1 MKYVWL
7 SVGYIFLG
15 LGVLGVFLPIL
26 PTTPFIL
33 VTLFC
38 FAKGSDRM
46 HRWLLSTKLY
56 QNHVKRFNETRSMT
70 LKAKVI
76 ILAFASAMLLS
87 GFYFSKS
94 IYARI
99 IILIV
104 LSVKYYVF
112 IFKIKTVPSD
122 TAEAAVHTD
131 TAIVPE
137 ENRK

>member
-7 SVGYIFLG
+7 SVGCIFLG

-38 FAKGSDRM
+38 FAKGSDRR

>member
-7 SVGYIFLG
+7 SVGCIFLG

-112 IFKIKTVPSD
+112 IFKMKRVPSD

>member
-1 MKYVWL
+1 
-7 SVGYIFLG
+7 
-15 LGVLGVFLPIL
+15 
-26 PTTPFIL
+26 
-33 VTLFC
+33 
-38 FAKGSDRM
+38 M

>member
-1 MKYVWL
+1 
-7 SVGYIFLG
+7 
-15 LGVLGVFLPIL
+15 
-26 PTTPFIL
+26 
-33 VTLFC
+33 
-38 FAKGSDRM
+38 
-46 HRWLLSTKLY
+46 
-56 QNHVKRFNETRSMT
+56 MT

-94 IYARI
+94 IYARV

>member
-7 SVGYIFLG
+7 SVGCIFLG

-104 LSVKYYVF
+104 LSITYYVF

>member
-7 SVGYIFLG
+7 SVGCIFLG

-122 TAEAAVHTD
+122 TAEATVHTD

>member
-1 MKYVWL
+1 
-7 SVGYIFLG
+7 
-15 LGVLGVFLPIL
+15 
-26 PTTPFIL
+26 
-33 VTLFC
+33 
-38 FAKGSDRM
+38 
-46 HRWLLSTKLY
+46 
-56 QNHVKRFNETRSMT
+56 MT

-76 ILAFASAMLLS
+76 ILVFASAMLLS

>member
-7 SVGYIFLG
+7 SVGCIFLG

>member
-7 SVGYIFLG
+7 SVGCIFLG

-94 IYARI
+94 IYARV

>member
-7 SVGYIFLG
+7 SVGCIFLG

-122 TAEAAVHTD
+122 TADTD

>member
-1 MKYVWL
+1 
-7 SVGYIFLG
+7 
-15 LGVLGVFLPIL
+15 
-26 PTTPFIL
+26 
-33 VTLFC
+33 
-38 FAKGSDRM
+38 M

-94 IYARI
+94 IYARV

>member
-1 MKYVWL
+1 
-7 SVGYIFLG
+7 
-15 LGVLGVFLPIL
+15 
-26 PTTPFIL
+26 
-33 VTLFC
+33 
-38 FAKGSDRM
+38 M

-94 IYARI
+94 ISARI

>member
-1 MKYVWL
+1 
-7 SVGYIFLG
+7 
-15 LGVLGVFLPIL
+15 
-26 PTTPFIL
+26 
-33 VTLFC
+33 
-38 FAKGSDRM
+38 M

-112 IFKIKTVPSD
+112 IFKIKTVSSD

>member
-7 SVGYIFLG
+7 SVGCIFLG

-104 LSVKYYVF
+104 LSVQ
-112 IFKIKTVPSD
+112 
-122 TAEAAVHTD
+122 
-131 TAIVPE
+131 
-137 ENRK
+137 

>member
-7 SVGYIFLG
+7 SVGCIFLG

-104 LSVKYYVF
+104 LSIKYYVF